1 MASFDSSDNEAYSA
15 ARKQDDQWVAS
26 ITPADVFVDNEG
38 SLMTI
43 KDMLIQQVS
52 LQKLRCICIHFK
64 IAGYRNKTKMIMIT
78 LIKNWFKTLDL
89 CDMMGF
95 NKK

>member
-43 KDMLIQQVS
+43 KDMLIQQIS
-52 LQKLRCICIHFK
+52 LQRLRRICFVFTLK
-64 IAGYRNKTKMIMIT
+64 SPDTETKQR
-78 LIKNWFKTLDL
+78 
-89 CDMMGF
+89 
-95 NKK
+95 